1 MPSYFPH
8 FFPTK
13 VSLMRVLFLT
23 LLLFV
28 SEPSSHSFAQK
39 GQATRK
45 DKVKVAFIYNF
56 AKFTTWPDRS
66 LESLP
71 PGSFPIC
78 LVGSEPLGSL
88 LDKLTGKK
96 IVNDRTIL
104 IRKKPSQDVLKSC
117 RILYISASESA
128 QLDNLLKTLNGHPV
142 LTIGNTEGYA
152 KRGVGINL
160 IEKNEKLGFEI
171 NRKAILKSGLILSSE
186 LLALGVLVDTED

>member
-13 VSLMRVLFLT
+13 VPSMRVLFLT

-28 SEPSSHSFAQK
+28 SGAPSHSFAQE

-45 DKVKVAFIYNF
+45 EKVKVAFIYNF
-56 AKFTTWPDRS
+56 AKFTTWPEGS
-66 LESLP
+66 FESLP

-96 IVNDRTIL
+96 IINDRTIL
-104 IRKKPSQDVLKSC
+104 IRKNPSQEVLKSC

-128 QLDNLLKTLNGHPV
+128 QLDDLLKTLNGHPV

-171 NRKAILKSGLILSSE
+171 NRKAILKSGLTLSSE